1 MIANFCSH
9 NPNSDMPDFQADT
22 AKLYENLTTSYRK
35 LSSLEQQMIQVFAI
49 AYEPVSH
56 SLFFDCLLQLG
67 LKDKNDKH
75 FTTASLKGYI
85 DWFLQANLLTQD
97 RSKGPQCNALLID
110 IAARDAV
117 QAGKFA
123 AIVNAIALKI
133 PVPSYKIG
141 SRSFTSESQFIRE
154 VRIGIYRQDIE
165 FVSKQFEDFY
175 RYGYSQQKITLDAIL
190 YQVCNN
196 PFDSVW
202 FQTLNSDFYEIALVT
217 ILTNGMLKLKPT
229 NEAWTLLRNSFQS
242 QISQEQEQSDRCPD
256 ALLMVLMEQG
266 LLRGD
271 LQTAQA
277 AYDRFSTDYKSVGD
291 GLLGWL
297 YFVKGD
303 REAAIGQF
311 RQSLKAIKKAT
322 GKRQVFFSGEPGLFF
337 VLALIQEGTAE
348 SMREAESYTAI
359 MAKQTNHWLQVT
371 YGRLQRVLK
380 FQLGDIPQKELLT
393 NEYIH
398 NYTENH
404 CLEAFFSALCLYWV
418 NPEKARIDLSR
429 ILEPMLKQSV
439 NAEYHWISMETA
451 ELLGELSPNSIHK
464 KHAKKLRQGNQIP
477 TIVNLIRPQET
488 WELSLNALLNLSK
501 SPQDQAKSGSNSP
514 QRLVWFL
521 TFAKG
526 AYAVQPK
533 EQKINAK
540 GLWSAGRNI
549 ALKRLKESV
558 HEFSYMTPQDITV
571 CSHIHTDSYHGY
583 YGQNQY
589 EFDEDTICALIGHPL
604 VFWEDSPTTRVDIVK
619 GEPELLVKAGKGDRL
634 ILEFSP
640 QLKDGQTFVITKE
653 SPTRLK
659 VTQVS
664 ESHRR
669 ITEIIGRK
677 NRLEI
682 PVTAK
687 ERVLAA
693 IHSISS
699 IVTVHS
705 DIGGGVSDAEEV
717 PSDSKPHVHILPAGE
732 GLKVAVLARPFA
744 NAGAYY
750 RPGAGG
756 ATVLAEIDGKR
767 LQATRDLKEEK
778 KLANEAIAAC
788 LTFGNY
794 EDHDG
799 EWLIDDPEF
808 CLELLMELQALGDRI
823 VLEWPE
829 GEKMRISHRAD
840 FGNFRM
846 SINQSRDWFAAE
858 GELQLGDDTVLNMQ
872 SLLELLDK
880 TPSRFIPLGDGQFI
894 ALTQQFRNRLEEFRR
909 LSEQHGTGTRFHP
922 LAALA
927 LEDFVDEIDDLTAD
941 KHWKAHVKKIKEM
954 RNFEPKLPSTLQ
966 AELRDYQI
974 DGFIWLARLAHWGVG
989 ACLADDM
996 GLGKTLQSLA
1006 LMLTRAPNGATL
1018 IVAPT
1023 SVCMNWI
1030 GEAAKFAP
1038 TMNVIVFGTGDRQ
1051 KVLDNLQPF
1060 DMVICSYG
1068 LLQQEEVGE
1077 MLAKVEWQT
1086 VVLDE
1091 AQAIKNTATKRSQA
1105 AMNLQSGFKLIT
1117 TGTPIENHLG
1127 ELWNLFRFI
1136 NPGLLGSL
1144 DKFNINYANPIERS
1158 QDKVARDQLKKLI
1171 QPFIL
1176 RRTKNQVLQELPS
1189 RTEVTLQV
1197 ELSKE
1202 ELAFYE
1208 ALRREAVA
1216 KLTNNEGN
1224 PGQKHLQVLAE
1235 IMKLRRAC
1243 CNTKLVR
1250 PDIPLPSSKLQLFGE
1265 VVNEL
1270 LDNNHKALVFSQFV
1284 DHLHIIRDYLNS
1296 QKISYQYLDGSTPAK
1311 ERKKRVDAF
1320 QAGEGDVFLISLKA
1334 GGTGLNLTAADYV
1347 IHMDPW
1353 WNPAVEDQ
1361 ASDRAHRIG
1370 QKRPV
1375 TIYRLVA
1382 KGTIEEKIV
1391 DLHHQK
1397 RDLADSLL
1405 EGTDMSG
1412 KVTTDA
1418 LLQLINDI

>member
-1 MIANFCSH
+1 
-9 NPNSDMPDFQADT
+9 MPDSLANS
-22 AKLYENLTTSYRK
+22 AKLYENLTAIYRK
-35 LSSLEQQMIQVFAI
+35 LSALERQMIQVFAI
-49 AYEPVSH
+49 AYEPINR
-56 SLFFDCLLQLG
+56 SLYFDCLLQLG
-67 LKDKNDKH
+67 LKDKDNNH
-75 FTTASLKGYI
+75 FNAASLKAYI
-85 DWFLQANLLTQD
+85 DRFLKLHLLTQD
-97 RSKGPQCNALLID
+97 RSQGPQCNPLLID
-110 IAARDAV
+110 IAVRDAV
-117 QAGKFA
+117 QSGKFEK
-123 AIVNAIALKI
+123 IVTVIELQI
-133 PVPSYKIG
+133 PVPSYG
-141 SRSFTSESQFIRE
+141 RADSRSFRSESQFVRE
-154 VRIGIYRQDIE
+154 VRIGIYRQDIK
-165 FVSKQFEDFY
+165 FVMKQFEDFY
-175 RYGYSQQKITLDAIL
+175 RYGYPQQRITLEAIL

-196 PFDSVW
+196 PFDSDW
-202 FQTLNSDFYEIALVT
+202 FQTLKIEFYEVALAT

-229 NEAWTLLRNSFQS
+229 DEAWTILCDKFQNQDGLCTNPLLL
-242 QISQEQEQSDRCPD
+242 I
-256 ALLMVLMEQG
+256 LMEQS

-277 AYDRFSTDYKSVGD
+277 AYASLSSDYKEAGD
-291 GLLGWL
+291 ASLAWL
-297 YFVKGD
+297 YFLKGD
-303 REAAIGQF
+303 RESAIGQF
-311 RQSLKAIKKAT
+311 RISLKAIKKAT
-322 GKRQVFFSGEPGLFF
+322 GKRQVYFSGEPGLFF
-337 VLALIQEGTAE
+337 ILALIQEGTAE
-348 SMREAESYTAI
+348 SMREAESYASI

-371 YGRLQRVLK
+371 YSRLQKVLK
-380 FQLGDIPQKELLT
+380 FQLGDIPQKDLLSS
-393 NEYIH
+393 EYIY
-398 NYTENH
+398 NYTDNH

-418 NPEKARIDLSR
+418 NPEKARVELPR
-429 ILEPMLKQSV
+429 ILEPLLKQSV
-439 NAEYHWISMETA
+439 NTGYHWLSMETA
-451 ELLGELSPNSIHK
+451 ELLGELIPNSIHQ
-464 KHAKKLRQGNQIP
+464 KHAQKLRQSNQIS

-501 SPQDQAKSGSNSP
+501 SPQEQSKSASNSP
-514 QRLVWFL
+514 QRMVWFI
-521 TFAKG
+521 TFTRSECTI
-526 AYAVQPK
+526 QPR

-540 GLWSAGRNI
+540 GVWSAGRNI
-549 ALKRLKESV
+549 AVKRLKESV
-558 HEFSYMTPQDITV
+558 HEFPYMTPQDVLV
-571 CSHIHTDSYHGY
+571 CSHIQTYSSHGY

-640 QLKDGQTFVITKE
+640 QLKDGQNFVVTKE

-659 VTQVS
+659 ITQVN

-682 PVTAK
+682 PVAAQDK
-687 ERVLAA
+687 VLAA

-717 PSDSKPHVHILPAGE
+717 PSDSKPHVHILPSGD

-756 ATVLAEIDGKR
+756 ATVLAEINGKR
-767 LQATRDLKEEK
+767 LQATRNLKEEK

-788 LTFGNY
+788 LTLGNY
-794 EDHDG
+794 EEQES
-799 EWLIDDPEF
+799 EWTIDDPEF
-808 CLELLMELQALGDRI
+808 CLELLLELQALGDRI

-846 SINQSRDWFAAE
+846 SINQSRDWFSAE
-858 GELQLGDDTVLNMQ
+858 GELRLGDDQVVNMQ
-872 SLLELLDK
+872 RLLELLDK

-894 ALTQQFRNRLEEFRR
+894 ALTHQFRKRLDEFRR
-909 LSEQHGTGTRFHP
+909 LSESSGNGVRFHP

-927 LEDFVDEIDDLTAD
+927 LEDFVDEIDDLKAD

-954 RNFEPKLPSTLQ
+954 RNFEPQLPSTLQ
-966 AELRDYQI
+966 AELRDYQL
-974 DGFIWLARLAHWGVG
+974 DGFAWLARLAHWGVG

-1006 LMLTRAPNGATL
+1006 LILTRAPHGSTL

-1030 GEAAKFAP
+1030 SEAAKFAP
-1038 TMNVIVFGTGDRQ
+1038 TLNVIVFGSGDRQ

-1060 DMVICSYG
+1060 DIVICSYG

-1077 MLAKVEWQT
+1077 MLAKVQWQT

-1144 DKFNINYANPIERS
+1144 DNFNTNYANPIERS

-1202 ELAFYE
+1202 EFSFYE
-1208 ALRREAVA
+1208 ALRREAIA
-1216 KLTNNEGN
+1216 KLTSTEANA
-1224 PGQKHLQVLAE
+1224 GQKHLQVLAE

-1243 CNTKLVR
+1243 CNTQLVR

-1265 VVNEL
+1265 VVSEL
-1270 LDNNHKALVFSQFV
+1270 LDNKHKALVFSQFV
-1284 DHLHIIRDYLNS
+1284 DHLHIIRDYLDS

-1311 ERKKRVDAF
+1311 DRKKRVEAF

-1418 LLQLINDI
+1418 LLQLINEI

>member
-1 MIANFCSH
+1 M
-9 NPNSDMPDFQADT
+9 SDSLADSS
-22 AKLYENLTTSYRK
+22 KLYEKLTTIYNK
-35 LSSLEQQMIQVFAI
+35 LSVLEKQMIQVFAI
-49 AYEPVSH
+49 AYEPINRSVY
-56 SLFFDCLLQLG
+56 FDCLLQLG
-67 LKDKNDKH
+67 LKDKDSKH
-75 FTTASLKGYI
+75 FTAISVKGYI
-85 DWFLQANLLTQD
+85 DRFLKFNLLTQD
-97 RSKGPQCNALLID
+97 RSQGTQCHTCLID
-110 IAARDAV
+110 IALRDAV
-117 QAGKFA
+117 QSGNFEK
-123 AIVNAIALKI
+123 IVNVIELQI
-133 PVPSYKIG
+133 PVPSYG
-141 SRSFTSESQFIRE
+141 RTDSRTFRSESQFIRE
-154 VRIGIYRQDIE
+154 VRIGIYRQNMQ
-165 FVSKQFEDFY
+165 FVTKQFEDFY
-175 RYGYSQQKITLDAIL
+175 RYGYSQQKITLDTIL
-190 YQVCNN
+190 YQACCN

-202 FQTLNSDFYEIALVT
+202 FQTLKPEFYEIALAT
-217 ILTNGMLKLKPT
+217 ILTNGMLKLKQT
-229 NEAWTLLRNSFQS
+229 DEAWVLILASLQKPTQNKD
-242 QISQEQEQSDRCPD
+242 QEDHRFADP
-256 ALLMVLMEQG
+256 LLMILMEQG

-271 LQTAQA
+271 LETTQA
-277 AYDRFSTDYKSVGD
+277 AYDRLSVDYQEAGKA
-291 GLLGWL
+291 LLGWL
-297 YFVKGD
+297 NFLKGD
-303 REAAIGQF
+303 RELAIAQF
-311 RQSLKAIKKAT
+311 RQSLKMIKKAT
-322 GKRQVFFSGEPGLFF
+322 GKRQIYFSGEPGLFF
-337 VLALIQEGTAE
+337 ILALIQEGTAE
-348 SMREAESYTAI
+348 SMREAEGYTAI
-359 MAKQTNHWLQVT
+359 MAKQTNHWLQVV
-371 YGRLQRVLK
+371 YSRLQKVLK
-380 FQLGDIPQKELLT
+380 FQLGDIPQKDLLSG
-393 NEYIH
+393 EYIQNH
-398 NYTENH
+398 TESH

-418 NPEKARIDLSR
+418 NPEKARIELPR
-429 ILEPMLKQSV
+429 ILEPLLKQAV
-439 NAEYHWISMETA
+439 NAGYHWLSMESA
-451 ELLGELSPNSIHK
+451 ELLGELSTNSIHQ
-464 KHAKKLRQGNQIP
+464 KHAQKLRQGNQIP

-501 SPQDQAKSGSNSP
+501 SPQEQSKSANISP
-514 QRLVWFL
+514 QRLVWFI
-521 TFAKG
+521 TFNKG
-526 AYAVQPK
+526 ICTIQPR
-533 EQKINAK
+533 EQKINTK
-540 GLWSAGRNI
+540 GVWSAGRNI
-549 ALKRLKESV
+549 AVKRLKESV
-558 HEFSYMTPQDITV
+558 HDFPYLTPQDMSV
-571 CSHIHTDSYHGY
+571 CSHVQVYSYHGY
-583 YGQNQY
+583 YGQSQY
-589 EFDEDTICALIGHPL
+589 EFDEDTICALVGHPL
-604 VFWEDSPTTRVDIVK
+604 VFWEDSPTTRVDIAK

-640 QLKDGQTFVITKE
+640 QLKDGQNFVVTKE

-659 VTQVS
+659 VVQVN

-682 PVTAK
+682 PVAAK
-687 ERVLAA
+687 DKVLAA
-693 IHSISS
+693 IHGISS

-705 DIGGGVSDAEEV
+705 DIGGGVSEAEEV
-717 PSDSKPHVHILPAGE
+717 PSDSKPHVHILPAGN

-744 NAGAYY
+744 HAGAYY
-750 RPGAGG
+750 RPGTGG
-756 ATVLAEIDGKR
+756 TTVLAEIDGKR
-767 LQATRDLKEEK
+767 LQATRNLKEEK
-778 KLANEAIAAC
+778 KFANEAIAAC
-788 LTFGNY
+788 LTLGNY
-794 EDHDG
+794 EEHES
-799 EWLIDDPEF
+799 EWTIDDPEF
-808 CLELLMELQALGDRI
+808 CLELLLELQALGDRI

-829 GEKMRISHRAD
+829 GEKMKISHRAGFSD
-840 FGNFRM
+840 FRM
-846 SINQSRDWFAAE
+846 SINQSRDWFSAE
-858 GELQLGDDTVLNMQ
+858 GELRLGDDKVLDMQ
-872 SLLELLDK
+872 RLLELLDK

-894 ALTQQFRNRLEEFRR
+894 ALTQQFRDRLEEFRR
-909 LSEQHGTGTRFHP
+909 LSEKHGKGTRFHP

-927 LEDFVDEIDDLTAD
+927 LEDFVDEIDDLKAD
-941 KHWKAHVKKIKEM
+941 KHWKAHVKRIKEM
-954 RNFEPKLPSTLQ
+954 RNFEPQLPSTLQ

-974 DGFIWLARLAHWGVG
+974 DGFAWLARLAHWGVG

-1006 LMLTRAPNGATL
+1006 LILTRAPQGATM

-1030 GEAAKFAP
+1030 GEVAKFAP
-1038 TMNVIVFGTGDRQ
+1038 TLNVIVFGSGDRQ

-1060 DMVICSYG
+1060 DMVVCSYG

-1144 DKFNINYANPIERS
+1144 DNFNTNYANPIERS
-1158 QDKVARDQLKKLI
+1158 QDKEARNQLKKLI

-1197 ELSKE
+1197 ELTKE

-1216 KLTNNEGN
+1216 KLTNAEGN
-1224 PGQKHLQVLAE
+1224 AGQKHLQVLAE

-1265 VVNEL
+1265 VVTEL
-1270 LDNNHKALVFSQFV
+1270 LDNKHKALVFSQFV
-1284 DHLHIIRDYLNS
+1284 DHLHIIRDYLDS

-1311 ERKKRVDAF
+1311 DRKKRVDAF

-1391 DLHHQK
+1391 DLHTHK

-1412 KVTTDA
+1412 RVTTDA
-1418 LLQLINDI
+1418 LLQLINEI

>member
-1 MIANFCSH
+1 
-9 NPNSDMPDFQADT
+9 MPDLQVDS
-22 AKLYENLTTSYRK
+22 AKLYEPLTGIYRK
-35 LSSLEQQMIQVFAI
+35 LSALEQQMIQVFAI
-49 AYEPVSH
+49 AYEPINRSVY
-56 SLFFDCLLQLG
+56 FDCLLQLG
-67 LKDKNDKH
+67 LKDKENKH
-75 FTTASLKGYI
+75 FTGISLKGYV
-85 DWFLQANLLTQD
+85 DRFLKLNLLTQD
-97 RSKGPQCNALLID
+97 RSQGTQCNTNLID
-110 IAARDAV
+110 IAVRDAV
-117 QAGKFA
+117 QSGGFEK
-123 AIVNAIALKI
+123 IVNAIELQI
-133 PVPSYKIG
+133 PVPSYG
-141 SRSFTSESQFIRE
+141 RVDSRSFRSESQFIRE
-154 VRIGIYRQDIE
+154 VRIGIYRQDMK
-165 FVSKQFEDFY
+165 FVTKQFEDFY
-175 RYGYSQQKITLDAIL
+175 RYGYPQQRITLDMIL

-196 PFDSVW
+196 PFDSNW
-202 FQTLNSDFYEIALVT
+202 FQSLKPEFYEIALAT
-217 ILTNGMLKLKPT
+217 ILTNGMLKLKQT
-229 NEAWTLLRNSFQS
+229 DEAWTLILKNLQKDVPP
-242 QISQEQEQSDRCPD
+242 QVEDQEHNFAD
-256 ALLMVLMEQG
+256 ALLLILMEQG

-271 LQTAQA
+271 LETTQA
-277 AYDRFSTDYKSVGD
+277 AYDRLSLDYKEAGNA
-291 GLLGWL
+291 LLAWL
-297 YFVKGD
+297 NFLKGD
-303 REAAIGQF
+303 RELALVQF
-311 RQSLKAIKKAT
+311 RQSLKGIKKAT
-322 GKRQVFFSGEPGLFF
+322 GKRQIYFSGEPGLFF
-337 VLALIQEGTAE
+337 ILALIQEGTAE
-348 SMREAESYTAI
+348 SMREAEGYTAI

-371 YGRLQRVLK
+371 YSRLQKVLK
-380 FQLGDIPQKELLT
+380 FQLGDIPQKDLLSS
-393 NEYIH
+393 EYIH
-398 NYTENH
+398 NHTESN

-418 NPEKARIDLSR
+418 NPEKARIELPK
-429 ILEPMLKQSV
+429 ILEPFLKQSV
-439 NAEYHWISMETA
+439 NAGYHWLSMETA
-451 ELLGELSPNSIHK
+451 ELLGELSTNSIHQ
-464 KHAKKLRQGNQIP
+464 KHAQKLRQGNQIP

-501 SPQDQAKSGSNSP
+501 SPQEQTKSANTSP
-514 QRLVWFL
+514 QRLVWFI
-521 TFAKG
+521 TFNKG
-526 AYAVQPK
+526 LCTIQPR

-540 GLWSAGRNI
+540 GVWSAGRNI
-549 ALKRLKESV
+549 AVKRLKESV
-558 HEFSYMTPQDITV
+558 HDFPYLTPQDIV
-571 CSHIHTDSYHGY
+571 ICSHVQVYSYHGY
-583 YGQNQY
+583 YGQSQY

-640 QLKDGQTFVITKE
+640 QLKDGQNFVVTKE

-659 VTQVS
+659 VTQVN

-677 NRLEI
+677 NHLEI
-682 PVTAK
+682 PVAAK
-687 ERVLAA
+687 DKVLAA
-693 IHSISS
+693 IHGISS

-717 PSDSKPHVHILPAGE
+717 PSDSKPHVHILPAGN
-732 GLKVAVLARPFA
+732 GLKVAILARPFA

-767 LQATRDLKEEK
+767 LQATRNLKEEK

-788 LTFGNY
+788 LTLENFEEHEN
-794 EDHDG
+794 
-799 EWLIDDPEF
+799 EWTIDDPEF
-808 CLELLMELQALGDRI
+808 CLELLLELQALGDRI

-829 GEKMRISHRAD
+829 GEKMKISHRAG
-840 FGNFRM
+840 FGDFRM
-846 SINQSRDWFAAE
+846 SINQSRDWFSAE
-858 GELQLGDDTVLNMQ
+858 GELRLGDDKVIDMQ
-872 SLLELLDK
+872 RLLELLDK

-894 ALTQQFRNRLEEFRR
+894 ALTQQFRNRLDEFRR
-909 LSEQHGTGTRFHP
+909 LSEKHGKGTRFHP

-927 LEDFVDEIDDLTAD
+927 LEDFVDEIDDLKAD
-941 KHWKAHVKKIKEM
+941 KHWKAHVKRIKEM
-954 RNFEPKLPSTLQ
+954 RNFEPQLPSTLL
-966 AELRDYQI
+966 ADLRDYQI
-974 DGFIWLARLAHWGVG
+974 DGFAWLARLAHWGVG

-1006 LMLTRAPNGATL
+1006 LILTRAPQGATM

-1038 TMNVIVFGTGDRQ
+1038 TLNVIVFGTGDRQ

-1077 MLAKVEWQT
+1077 MLAKVQWQT

-1144 DKFNINYANPIERS
+1144 DNFNTNYANPIERS
-1158 QDKVARDQLKKLI
+1158 QDREARNQLKKLI

-1197 ELSKE
+1197 ELTKE

-1216 KLTNNEGN
+1216 KLTSTEANA
-1224 PGQKHLQVLAE
+1224 GQKHLQVLAE

-1270 LDNNHKALVFSQFV
+1270 LDNKHKALVFSQFV
-1284 DHLHIIRDYLNS
+1284 DHLHIIRDYLDS

-1311 ERKKRVDAF
+1311 DRKKRVEAF
-1320 QAGEGDVFLISLKA
+1320 QAGEGNVFLISLKA

-1391 DLHHQK
+1391 DLHTHK

-1418 LLQLINDI
+1418 LLQLINEI

>member
-1 MIANFCSH
+1 
-9 NPNSDMPDFQADT
+9 MPDSLADSS
-22 AKLYENLTTSYRK
+22 KLYEKLTTIYNK
-35 LSSLEQQMIQVFAI
+35 LSVLEKQMIQVFAI
-49 AYEPVSH
+49 AYEPINRSIY
-56 SLFFDCLLQLG
+56 FDCLLQLG
-67 LKDKNDKH
+67 LKDKDNKH
-75 FTTASLKGYI
+75 FTGISLKVYI
-85 DWFLQANLLTQD
+85 DRFLKLNLLTQD
-97 RSKGPQCNALLID
+97 RSQGTQCHTCLID
-110 IAARDAV
+110 IAVRDAV
-117 QAGKFA
+117 QSGNFEK
-123 AIVNAIALKI
+123 IVNVIELQI
-133 PVPSYKIG
+133 PVPSYG
-141 SRSFTSESQFIRE
+141 RVDSRTFRSESQFIRE
-154 VRIGIYRQDIE
+154 VRIGIYRQNMQ
-165 FVSKQFEDFY
+165 FVTKQFEDFY
-175 RYGYSQQKITLDAIL
+175 RYGYSQQKITLDTIL
-190 YQVCNN
+190 YQACCN
-196 PFDSVW
+196 PFDSEW
-202 FQTLNSDFYEIALVT
+202 FQTLKPEFYEIALAT
-217 ILTNGMLKLKPT
+217 ILTNGMLKLKQT
-229 NEAWTLLRNSFQS
+229 DEAWALILATLKKPT
-242 QISQEQEQSDRCPD
+242 QIKDQDHGFADP
-256 ALLMVLMEQG
+256 LLMILMEQG

-271 LQTAQA
+271 LETTQA
-277 AYDRFSTDYKSVGD
+277 AYDRLSVDYQEAGKA
-291 GLLGWL
+291 LLGWL
-297 YFVKGD
+297 NFLKGD
-303 REAAIGQF
+303 RALAIAQF
-311 RQSLKAIKKAT
+311 RQSLKMIKKAT
-322 GKRQVFFSGEPGLFF
+322 GKRQIYFSGEPGLFF
-337 VLALIQEGTAE
+337 ILALIQEGTAE
-348 SMREAESYTAI
+348 SMREAEGYTAI
-359 MAKQTNHWLQVT
+359 MTKQTNHWLQVV
-371 YGRLQRVLK
+371 YSRLQKVLK
-380 FQLGDIPQKELLT
+380 FQLGDIPQKDLLSG
-393 NEYIH
+393 EYIQNH
-398 NYTENH
+398 TESH

-418 NPEKARIDLSR
+418 NPEKARIELPR
-429 ILEPMLKQSV
+429 ILEPLLKQAV
-439 NAEYHWISMETA
+439 NAGYHWLSMESA
-451 ELLGELSPNSIHK
+451 ELLGELSTNSIHQ
-464 KHAKKLRQGNQIP
+464 KHAQKLRQGNQIP

-501 SPQDQAKSGSNSP
+501 SPQEQSKSANISP
-514 QRLVWFL
+514 QRLVWFI
-521 TFAKG
+521 TFNKG
-526 AYAVQPK
+526 LCTIQPR

-540 GLWSAGRNI
+540 GVWSAGRNI
-549 ALKRLKESV
+549 AVKRLKESV
-558 HEFSYMTPQDITV
+558 HDFPYLTPQDMVV
-571 CSHIHTDSYHGY
+571 CSHVQVYSYHGY
-583 YGQNQY
+583 YGQSQY
-589 EFDEDTICALIGHPL
+589 EFDEDTICALVGHPL
-604 VFWEDSPTTRVDIVK
+604 VFWEDSPTTRVDIAK
-619 GEPELLVKAGKGDRL
+619 GEPELLVKAGRGDRL

-640 QLKDGQTFVITKE
+640 QLKDGQNFVVTKE

-659 VTQVS
+659 VIQVN

-677 NRLEI
+677 NHLEI
-682 PVTAK
+682 PVAAK
-687 ERVLAA
+687 DKVLAA
-693 IHSISS
+693 IHGISS

-705 DIGGGVSDAEEV
+705 DIGGGGTDAEEV
-717 PSDSKPHVHILPAGE
+717 PSDSKPHVHILPAGN

-750 RPGAGG
+750 RPGTGG

-767 LQATRDLKEEK
+767 LQATRNLKEEK

-788 LTFGNY
+788 LTLGNY
-794 EDHDG
+794 EEHES
-799 EWLIDDPEF
+799 EWTIDDPEF
-808 CLELLMELQALGDRI
+808 CLELLLELQALGDRI

-829 GEKMRISHRAD
+829 GEKMKISHRAG
-840 FGNFRM
+840 FGDFRM
-846 SINQSRDWFAAE
+846 SINQSRDWFSAE
-858 GELQLGDDTVLNMQ
+858 GELRLGDDKVLDMQ
-872 SLLELLDK
+872 RLLELLDK

-894 ALTQQFRNRLEEFRR
+894 ALTQQFRDRLEEFRR
-909 LSEQHGTGTRFHP
+909 LSEKHGKGTRFHP

-927 LEDFVDEIDDLTAD
+927 LEDFVDEIDDLKAD

-954 RNFEPKLPSTLQ
+954 RNFEPQLPSTLQ

-974 DGFIWLARLAHWGVG
+974 DGFAWLARLAHWGVG

-1006 LMLTRAPNGATL
+1006 LILTRAPHGATM

-1030 GEAAKFAP
+1030 GEVAKFAP
-1038 TMNVIVFGTGDRQ
+1038 TLNVIVFGSGDRQ

-1060 DMVICSYG
+1060 DMVVCSYG

-1144 DKFNINYANPIERS
+1144 DNFNTNYANPIERS
-1158 QDKVARDQLKKLI
+1158 QDKEARNQLKKLI

-1197 ELSKE
+1197 ELTKE

-1216 KLTNNEGN
+1216 KLTSTEANA
-1224 PGQKHLQVLAE
+1224 GQKHLQVLAE

-1265 VVNEL
+1265 VVTEL
-1270 LDNNHKALVFSQFV
+1270 LDNKHKALVFSQFV
-1284 DHLHIIRDYLNS
+1284 DHLHIIRDYLDS

-1311 ERKKRVDAF
+1311 DRKKRVDAF

-1391 DLHHQK
+1391 DLHHHK

-1418 LLQLINDI
+1418 LLQLINEI

>member
-1 MIANFCSH
+1 
-9 NPNSDMPDFQADT
+9 MPDSLADSS
-22 AKLYENLTTSYRK
+22 KLYEKLTTIYNK
-35 LSSLEQQMIQVFAI
+35 LSVLEKQMIQVFAI
-49 AYEPVSH
+49 AYEPINRSVY
-56 SLFFDCLLQLG
+56 FDCLLQLG
-67 LKDKNDKH
+67 LKDKDNKH
-75 FTTASLKGYI
+75 FTGISLKVYI
-85 DWFLQANLLTQD
+85 DRFLKLNLLTQD
-97 RSKGPQCNALLID
+97 RSQGTQCHSCLID
-110 IAARDAV
+110 IAVRDAV
-117 QAGKFA
+117 QSGNFEK
-123 AIVNAIALKI
+123 IVNVIELQI
-133 PVPSYKIG
+133 PVPSYG
-141 SRSFTSESQFIRE
+141 RVDSRTFRSESQFIRE
-154 VRIGIYRQDIE
+154 VRIGIYRQNMQ
-165 FVSKQFEDFY
+165 FVTKQFEDFY
-175 RYGYSQQKITLDAIL
+175 RYGYSQQKITLDTIL
-190 YQVCNN
+190 YQACCN
-196 PFDSVW
+196 PFDSKW
-202 FQTLNSDFYEIALVT
+202 FQTLKPEFYEIALAT
-217 ILTNGMLKLKPT
+217 ILTNGMLKLKQT
-229 NEAWTLLRNSFQS
+229 DEAWALTLASLKKPPQTKDQDHSFADS
-242 QISQEQEQSDRCPD
+242 
-256 ALLMVLMEQG
+256 LLMILMEQG

-271 LQTAQA
+271 LETTQA
-277 AYDRFSTDYKSVGD
+277 AYNRLSVDYQEAGKA
-291 GLLGWL
+291 LLGWL
-297 YFVKGD
+297 NFLKGD
-303 REAAIGQF
+303 RELAIAQF
-311 RQSLKAIKKAT
+311 RQSLKMIKKAT
-322 GKRQVFFSGEPGLFF
+322 GKRQIYFSGEPGLFF
-337 VLALIQEGTAE
+337 ILTLIQEGTAE
-348 SMREAESYTAI
+348 SMREAEGYTAI
-359 MAKQTNHWLQVT
+359 MAKQTNHWLQVV
-371 YGRLQRVLK
+371 YSRLQRVLK
-380 FQLGDIPQKELLT
+380 FQLGDIPQKDLLSG
-393 NEYIH
+393 EYIQNH
-398 NYTENH
+398 TESH

-418 NPEKARIDLSR
+418 NPEKARIELPR
-429 ILEPMLKQSV
+429 ILEPLLKQAV
-439 NAEYHWISMETA
+439 NAGYHWLSMESA
-451 ELLGELSPNSIHK
+451 ELLGELSTNSIHQ
-464 KHAKKLRQGNQIP
+464 KHAQKLRQGNQIP

-501 SPQDQAKSGSNSP
+501 SPQEQSKSANISP
-514 QRLVWFL
+514 QRLVWFI
-521 TFAKG
+521 TFNKG
-526 AYAVQPK
+526 LCTIQPR
-533 EQKINAK
+533 EQKINTK
-540 GLWSAGRNI
+540 GVWSAGRNI
-549 ALKRLKESV
+549 AVKRLKESV
-558 HEFSYMTPQDITV
+558 HDFPYLTPQDMAV
-571 CSHIHTDSYHGY
+571 CAHVQVYSYHGY
-583 YGQNQY
+583 YGQSQY
-589 EFDEDTICALIGHPL
+589 EFDEDTICALVGHPL
-604 VFWEDSPTTRVDIVK
+604 VFWEDSPTTRVDIAK

-640 QLKDGQTFVITKE
+640 QLKDGQNFVVTKE

-659 VTQVS
+659 VIQVN

-677 NRLEI
+677 NHLEI
-682 PVTAK
+682 PVAAK
-687 ERVLAA
+687 DKVLAA
-693 IHSISS
+693 IHGISS

-705 DIGGGVSDAEEV
+705 DIGGGGTDAEEV
-717 PSDSKPHVHILPAGE
+717 PSDSKPHVHILPAGN

-750 RPGAGG
+750 RPGTGG

-767 LQATRDLKEEK
+767 LQATRNLKEEK

-788 LTFGNY
+788 LTLGNY
-794 EDHDG
+794 EENES
-799 EWLIDDPEF
+799 EWTIDDPEF
-808 CLELLMELQALGDRI
+808 CLELLLELQALGDRI

-829 GEKMRISHRAD
+829 GEKMKISHRAG
-840 FGNFRM
+840 FGDFRM
-846 SINQSRDWFAAE
+846 SINQSRDWFSAE
-858 GELQLGDDTVLNMQ
+858 GELRLGDDKVLDMQ
-872 SLLELLDK
+872 RLLELLDK

-894 ALTQQFRNRLEEFRR
+894 ALTQQFRDRLEEFRR
-909 LSEQHGTGTRFHP
+909 LSEKHGKGTRFHP

-927 LEDFVDEIDDLTAD
+927 LEDFVDEIDDLKAD

-954 RNFEPKLPSTLQ
+954 RNFEPQLPSTLQ

-974 DGFIWLARLAHWGVG
+974 DGFAWLARLAHWGVG

-1006 LMLTRAPNGATL
+1006 LILTRAPQGATM

-1030 GEAAKFAP
+1030 GEVAKFAP
-1038 TMNVIVFGTGDRQ
+1038 TLNVIVFGSGDRQ

-1060 DMVICSYG
+1060 DIVICSYG

-1077 MLAKVEWQT
+1077 MLAKIEWQT
-1086 VVLDE
+1086 IVLDE

-1144 DKFNINYANPIERS
+1144 DNFNTNYANPIERS
-1158 QDKVARDQLKKLI
+1158 QDKEARNQLKKLI

-1197 ELSKE
+1197 ELTKE

-1216 KLTNNEGN
+1216 KLTNAEGN
-1224 PGQKHLQVLAE
+1224 AGQKHLQVLAE

-1265 VVNEL
+1265 VVTEL
-1270 LDNNHKALVFSQFV
+1270 LDNKHKALVFSQFV
-1284 DHLHIIRDYLNS
+1284 DHLHIIRDYLDS

-1311 ERKKRVDAF
+1311 DRKKRVDAF

-1391 DLHHQK
+1391 DLHTHK

-1418 LLQLINDI
+1418 LLQLINEI

>member
-1 MIANFCSH
+1 
-9 NPNSDMPDFQADT
+9 MPDPQNASAPLY
-22 AKLYENLTTSYRK
+22 AKLTKIYHNLSA
-35 LSSLEQQMIQVFAI
+35 LERQMIQVFAI
-49 AYEPVSH
+49 AYEPINR
-56 SLFFDCLLQLG
+56 SLYFDCLLHLG
-67 LKDKNDKH
+67 LKDKEDKH
-75 FTTASLKGYI
+75 FTAASIKGYI
-85 DWFLQANLLTQD
+85 DWFIQVNLLTQD
-97 RSKGPQCNALLID
+97 RSQGPQCNALLLD
-110 IAARDAV
+110 IAVRDAV
-117 QAGKFA
+117 QSGNFEK
-123 AIVNAIALKI
+123 IVQTIEAKI
-133 PVPSYKIG
+133 PVPSYG
-141 SRSFTSESQFIRE
+141 RTDSRTFRSESQFLRE
-154 VRIGIYRQDIE
+154 VRIGIYRQDLD
-165 FVSKQFEDFY
+165 FVNQQFEDFY
-175 RYGYSQQKITLDAIL
+175 RYSYSQSKIPFSSIL
-190 YQVCNN
+190 YQACNN
-196 PFDSVW
+196 PFDPDW
-202 FQTLNSDFYEIALVT
+202 FSSLRIEFFESALAT
-217 ILTNGMLKLKPT
+217 ILNNGMLRLKQT
-229 NEAWTLLRNSFQS
+229 DQALAILREQFQT
-242 QISQEQEQSDRCPD
+242 QSERCTD
-256 ALLMVLMEQG
+256 ALLLVLMEQS

-271 LQTAQA
+271 LDTVQA
-277 AYDRFSTDYKSVGD
+277 AHERMSDDYKDVGSSLLACCQFMKGEFST
-291 GLLGWL
+291 
-297 YFVKGD
+297 
-303 REAAIGQF
+303 AIASF
-311 RQSLKAIKKAT
+311 RQSLKIIKKTT
-322 GKRQVFFSGEPGLFF
+322 GKRHVYFSGESGLFF
-337 VLALIQEGTAE
+337 ILALIHEGTAE
-348 SMREAESYTAI
+348 SIREAEGYTAI

-371 YGRLQRVLK
+371 YSRLQRVLK
-380 FQLGDIPQKELLT
+380 FQMGDIPQKDTLSA
-393 NEYIH
+393 EYIH
-398 NYTENH
+398 NHTESH
-404 CLEAFFSALCLYWV
+404 CLEAFYSALCLYWV
-418 NPEKARIDLSR
+418 NPEKARIELPR
-429 ILEPMLKQSV
+429 ILEPLLKQSV
-439 NAEYHWISMETA
+439 NAGYHWLSMETA
-451 ELLGELSPNSIHK
+451 ELLGQLSPNSIHQ
-464 KHAKKLRQGNQIP
+464 KHAQKLRQTNQIP

-501 SPQDQAKSGSNSP
+501 SPQEQTKAVSQSP
-514 QRLVWFL
+514 QRLVWFV

-526 AYAVQPK
+526 VCTIQPK

-540 GLWSAGRNI
+540 GVWSAGRNI
-549 ALKRLKESV
+549 AIKRLKES
-558 HEFSYMTPQDITV
+558 FTDFPYMTPQDMAV
-571 CSHIHTDSYHGY
+571 CSHIQSYAYHGY
-583 YGQNQY
+583 YGQSQY

-619 GEPELLVKAGKGDRL
+619 GEPELLVKKGRGDRL

-640 QLKDGQTFVITKE
+640 QLKDGQNFVITKE
-653 SPTRLK
+653 TPTRLK
-659 VTQVS
+659 VTQIN

-682 PVTAK
+682 PVAAQD
-687 ERVLAA
+687 RVLAA
-693 IHSISS
+693 IHGISS

-705 DIGGGVSDAEEV
+705 DIGGVVTDAEEV
-717 PSDSKPHVHILPAGE
+717 PSDSKPHVHILPAGD
-732 GLKVAVLARPFA
+732 GLKVAILARPFG

-756 ATVLAEIDGKR
+756 TTVLAEIDGKR

-778 KLANEAIAAC
+778 KLANAAIADC
-788 LTFGNY
+788 PVLENY
-794 EDHDG
+794 EEHEN
-799 EWLIDDPEF
+799 EWTIDDPEF

-829 GEKMRISHRAD
+829 GEKMRISHRAG
-840 FGNFRM
+840 FGDFRM
-846 SINQSRDWFAAE
+846 SINQSRDWFAAD
-858 GELQLGDDTVLNMQ
+858 GELRLGDDQVINMQ
-872 SLLELLDK
+872 HLLELLDK
-880 TPSRFIPLGDGQFI
+880 TPSRFIPLGDGQFL
-894 ALTQQFRNRLEEFRR
+894 ALTQQFRNRLDEFRR
-909 LSEQHGTGTRFHP
+909 LSEKHGKGTRFHP
-922 LAALA
+922 LAAIA
-927 LEDFVDEIDDLTAD
+927 LEDFVDEIGDLQAD
-941 KHWKAHVKKIKEM
+941 KHWRSHIQKIREM
-954 RNFEPKLPSTLQ
+954 RDFTPQLPSTLQ
-966 AELRDYQI
+966 AEFRDYQI
-974 DGFIWLARLAHWGVG
+974 EGFAWLARLAHWGVG

-1006 LMLTRAPNGATL
+1006 LILTRAPHGATL

-1030 GEAAKFAP
+1030 SEAEKFAP
-1038 TMNVIVFGTGDRQ
+1038 TLNVIVFGNGDRQ

-1060 DMVICSYG
+1060 DIVICSYG

-1077 MLAKVEWQT
+1077 MLAKVEWET

-1144 DKFNINYANPIERS
+1144 DNFNTNYANPIERS
-1158 QDKVARDQLKKLI
+1158 QNREARNQLKKLI

-1202 ELAFYE
+1202 EFAFYE
-1208 ALRREAVA
+1208 ALRRDAIA
-1216 KLTNNEGN
+1216 KLSGSEVNA
-1224 PGQKHLQVLAE
+1224 GQKHLQVLAE

-1265 VVNEL
+1265 VVTEL
-1270 LDNNHKALVFSQFV
+1270 LDNKHKALVFSQFV
-1284 DHLHIIRDYLNS
+1284 DHLHLIRDYLDS

-1311 ERKKRVDAF
+1311 DRKKRVEAF

-1391 DLHHQK
+1391 ELHHQK

-1412 KVTTDA
+1412 KITTDA
-1418 LLQLINDI
+1418 LLNLINEI

>member
-1 MIANFCSH
+1 
-9 NPNSDMPDFQADT
+9 MPDFQVDS
-22 AKLYENLTTSYRK
+22 AKLYETLASLYHK
-35 LSSLEQQMIQVFAI
+35 LSALEQQIIRTCAI
-49 AYEPVSH
+49 AYEPANRTVI
-56 SLFFDCLLQLG
+56 LDCLIYLG
-67 LKDKNDKH
+67 VKDKDKPLSPI
-75 FTTASLKGYI
+75 ALKGYI
-85 DWFLQANLLTQD
+85 DRLLKLKLLNQD
-97 RSKGPQCNALLID
+97 RSQGVQCNSLLVD
-110 IAARDAV
+110 IAVRDAI
-117 QAGKFA
+117 QKGKFE
-123 AIVNAIALKI
+123 AIVEVIQAKI
-133 PVPSYKIG
+133 PVPSYGKMG
-141 SRSFTSESQFIRE
+141 SRTFRSESQFVRE
-154 VRIGIYRQDIE
+154 VRIGIYQQDVD
-165 FVSKQFEDFY
+165 FVAKQFDDFY
-175 RYGYSQQKITLDAIL
+175 RFGYSQQKITLDTIL
-190 YQVCNN
+190 FQICNN
-196 PFDSVW
+196 PFDPDW
-202 FQTLNSDFYEIALVT
+202 FQTLDSTFYDVGLST
-217 ILTNGMLKLKPT
+217 ILSNGMLKLKNT
-229 NEAWTLLRNSFQS
+229 DQALALLQKSFQ
-242 QISQEQEQSDRCPD
+242 ENSDRCTDP
-256 ALLMVLMEQG
+256 LLLVLIEQS
-266 LLRGD
+266 LLRAD
-271 LQTAQA
+271 LKTAQA
-277 AYDRFSTDYKSVGD
+277 AYDHLSSDYKEAGNA
-291 GLLGWL
+291 LLAWL
-297 YFVKGD
+297 HFLKGD
-303 REAAIGQF
+303 RALAITQF
-311 RQSLKAIKKAT
+311 RLSLKSIRKAT
-322 GKRQVFFSGEPGLFF
+322 GKRQIYFSGEPGLFF
-337 VLALIQEGTAE
+337 ILALIQEGTAE
-348 SMREAESYTAI
+348 SMREAEGYAAL
-359 MAKQTNHWLQVT
+359 MVKQTHHWLQTT
-371 YGRLQRVLK
+371 YSRLQKVLK
-380 FQLGDIPQKELLT
+380 FQLGDIPQKDLLS
-393 NEYIH
+393 NEYLH
-398 NYTENH
+398 DHTQSH
-404 CLEAFFSALCLYWV
+404 CLEVFFSALCLYWV
-418 NPEKARIDLSR
+418 NPEKARVDLSR
-429 ILEPMLKQSV
+429 VLQPLLKQSV
-439 NAEYHWISMETA
+439 TAGYHWLSMETA
-451 ELLGELSPNSIHK
+451 ELLGELSPNSIHQ
-464 KHAKKLRQGNQIP
+464 KHAQKLRQETQIP
-477 TIVNLIRPQET
+477 TIVNLIRPRET
-488 WELSLNALLNLSK
+488 WELSLNALLNLTK
-501 SPQDQAKSGSNSP
+501 SPQETSKAANNSP
-514 QRLVWFL
+514 QRLVWLISFV
-521 TFAKG
+521 KG
-526 AYAVQPK
+526 GYTVQPK

-540 GLWSAGRNI
+540 GVWSTGRNI
-549 ALKRLKESV
+549 ALKRLKENS
-558 HEFSYMTPQDITV
+558 HEFPYLTPQDIIA
-571 CSHIHTDSYHGY
+571 CSHIQAYSSYGY
-583 YGQNQY
+583 YGQSQY
-589 EFDEDTICALIGHPL
+589 EFDEETICALIGHPL
-604 VFWEDSPTTRVDIVK
+604 IFWEDSPTTRVDIVK

-634 ILEFSP
+634 FLEFSP
-640 QLKDGQTFVITKE
+640 ELKDGQSFVVTKE

-659 VTQVS
+659 VTQVN

-682 PVTAK
+682 PVAAK
-687 ERVLAA
+687 DKVLEA

-717 PSDSKPHVHILPAGE
+717 PSDSKPHVHILPSGD
-732 GLKVAVLARPFA
+732 GLKIAILARPFA
-744 NAGAYY
+744 NAGSYY
-750 RPGAGG
+750 RPGTGG

-767 LQATRDLKEEK
+767 LQATRNLKEEK
-778 KLANEAIAAC
+778 KLANEAIVAC
-788 LTFGNY
+788 PTLSNF
-794 EDHDG
+794 EEEES
-799 EWLIDDPEF
+799 EWVIDDPEF
-808 CLELLMELQALGDRI
+808 CLELLLELQALGDRI

-829 GEKMRISHRAD
+829 GEKMRISHRAG
-840 FGNFRM
+840 FGDFRM

-858 GELQLGDDTVLNMQ
+858 GELRLGDDQVIDMQ
-872 SLLELLDK
+872 RLLELLDK

-894 ALTQQFRNRLEEFRR
+894 ALTQQFRKRLDEFRR
-909 LSEQHGTGTRFHP
+909 LSEKHGKGTRFHP

-927 LEDFVDEIDDLTAD
+927 LEDFVDEIDDLKVD
-941 KHWKAHVKKIKEM
+941 KHWKAHVKRIKEM
-954 RNFEPKLPSTLQ
+954 RNFEPQLPSTLQ
-966 AELRDYQI
+966 ADLRDYQI
-974 DGFIWLARLAHWGVG
+974 EGFQWLARLAHWGVG

-1006 LMLTRAPNGATL
+1006 LILTRAPHGATL

-1038 TMNVIVFGTGDRQ
+1038 TLNVIVFGTGDRQ

-1068 LLQQEEVGE
+1068 LMQQEEVGE

-1144 DKFNINYANPIERS
+1144 DNFNTNYANPIERS
-1158 QDKVARDQLKKLI
+1158 QDREARNQLKKLI

-1208 ALRREAVA
+1208 ALRREAIA
-1216 KLTNNEGN
+1216 KLADTPANA
-1224 PGQKHLQVLAE
+1224 GQKHLQVLAE

-1265 VVNEL
+1265 VVSEL
-1270 LDNNHKALVFSQFV
+1270 LDNKHKALVFSQFV
-1284 DHLHIIRDYLNS
+1284 DHLHIIRDYLDS

-1311 ERKKRVDAF
+1311 DRKKRVEAF
-1320 QAGEGDVFLISLKA
+1320 QAGEGDIFLISLKA

-1391 DLHHQK
+1391 DLHHHK

-1412 KVTTDA
+1412 KVSTDA
-1418 LLQLINDI
+1418 LLQLINEI

>member
-1 MIANFCSH
+1 
-9 NPNSDMPDFQADT
+9 MPDSLADSS
-22 AKLYENLTTSYRK
+22 KLYEKLTTIYNK
-35 LSSLEQQMIQVFAI
+35 LSVLEKQMIQVFAI
-49 AYEPVSH
+49 AYEPINRSIY
-56 SLFFDCLLQLG
+56 FDCLLQLG
-67 LKDKNDKH
+67 LKDKDNKH
-75 FTTASLKGYI
+75 FTGISLKVYI
-85 DWFLQANLLTQD
+85 DRFLKLNLLTQD
-97 RSKGPQCNALLID
+97 RSQGTQCHTCLID
-110 IAARDAV
+110 IAVRDAV
-117 QAGKFA
+117 QSGNFEK
-123 AIVNAIALKI
+123 IVNVIELQI
-133 PVPSYKIG
+133 PVPSYG
-141 SRSFTSESQFIRE
+141 RVDSRTFRSESQFIRE
-154 VRIGIYRQDIE
+154 VRIGIYRQNMQ
-165 FVSKQFEDFY
+165 FVTKQFEDFY
-175 RYGYSQQKITLDAIL
+175 RYGYSQQKITLDTIL
-190 YQVCNN
+190 YQACCN
-196 PFDSVW
+196 PFDSEW
-202 FQTLNSDFYEIALVT
+202 FQTLKPEFYEIALAT
-217 ILTNGMLKLKPT
+217 ILTNGMLKLKQT
-229 NEAWTLLRNSFQS
+229 DEAWALILATLKKPT
-242 QISQEQEQSDRCPD
+242 QIKDQDHGFADP
-256 ALLMVLMEQG
+256 LLMILMEQG

-271 LQTAQA
+271 LETTQA
-277 AYDRFSTDYKSVGD
+277 AYDRLSVDYQEAGKA
-291 GLLGWL
+291 LLGWL
-297 YFVKGD
+297 NFLKGD
-303 REAAIGQF
+303 RALAIAQF
-311 RQSLKAIKKAT
+311 RQSLKMIKKAT
-322 GKRQVFFSGEPGLFF
+322 GKRQIYFSGEPGLFF

-348 SMREAESYTAI
+348 SMREAEGYTAI

-371 YGRLQRVLK
+371 YSRLQKVLK
-380 FQLGDIPQKELLT
+380 FQLGDIPQKDLLSG
-393 NEYIH
+393 EYIQNH
-398 NYTENH
+398 TESH

-418 NPEKARIDLSR
+418 NPEKSRIELPR
-429 ILEPMLKQSV
+429 ILEPLLKQAV
-439 NAEYHWISMETA
+439 NAGYHWISMESA
-451 ELLGELSPNSIHK
+451 ELLGELSTNSIHQ
-464 KHAKKLRQGNQIP
+464 KHAQKLRQGNQIS

-501 SPQDQAKSGSNSP
+501 SPQEQTKSANNSP
-514 QRLVWFL
+514 QRLVWFI
-521 TFAKG
+521 TFNKG
-526 AYAVQPK
+526 LCTIQPR

-540 GLWSAGRNI
+540 GIWSAGRNI
-549 ALKRLKESV
+549 AVKRLKESV
-558 HEFSYMTPQDITV
+558 HDFPYMTPQDIVV
-571 CSHIHTDSYHGY
+571 CSHVQVYSYHGY
-583 YGQNQY
+583 YGQSQY
-589 EFDEDTICALIGHPL
+589 EFDEDTICALVGHPL
-604 VFWEDSPTTRVDIVK
+604 VFWEDSPTTRVDIAK

-640 QLKDGQTFVITKE
+640 QLKDGQNFVVTKE

-659 VTQVS
+659 VTQIN

-682 PVTAK
+682 PVAAK
-687 ERVLAA
+687 EKVLAA
-693 IHSISS
+693 IHGISS

-717 PSDSKPHVHILPAGE
+717 PSDSKPHVHILPAGN
-732 GLKVAVLARPFA
+732 GLKVAILARPFA

-750 RPGAGG
+750 RPGTGG

-767 LQATRDLKEEK
+767 LQATRNLKEEK

-788 LTFGNY
+788 LTLGNY
-794 EDHDG
+794 EEHES
-799 EWLIDDPEF
+799 EWTIDDPEF
-808 CLELLMELQALGDRI
+808 CLELLLELQALGDRI

-829 GEKMRISHRAD
+829 GEKMKISHRAG
-840 FGNFRM
+840 FGDFRM
-846 SINQSRDWFAAE
+846 SINQSRDWFSAE
-858 GELQLGDDTVLNMQ
+858 GELRLGDDKVLDMQ
-872 SLLELLDK
+872 RLLELLDK

-894 ALTQQFRNRLEEFRR
+894 ALTQQFRNRLDEFRR
-909 LSEQHGTGTRFHP
+909 LSEKHGKGTRFHP

-927 LEDFVDEIDDLTAD
+927 LEDFVDEIDDLKAD
-941 KHWKAHVKKIKEM
+941 KHWKAHVKRIKEM
-954 RNFEPKLPSTLQ
+954 RNFEPQLPSTLQ
-966 AELRDYQI
+966 ADLRDYQI
-974 DGFIWLARLAHWGVG
+974 DGFAWLARLAHWGVG

-1006 LMLTRAPNGATL
+1006 LILTRAPQGATM

-1030 GEAAKFAP
+1030 SEAAKFAP
-1038 TMNVIVFGTGDRQ
+1038 TLNVIVFGTGDRQ

-1060 DMVICSYG
+1060 DMVVCSYG

-1144 DKFNINYANPIERS
+1144 DNFNTNYANPIERS
-1158 QDKVARDQLKKLI
+1158 QDKEARNQLKKLI

-1197 ELSKE
+1197 ELTKE

-1216 KLTNNEGN
+1216 KLTNAEGN
-1224 PGQKHLQVLAE
+1224 AGQKHLQVLAE

-1265 VVNEL
+1265 VVSEL
-1270 LDNNHKALVFSQFV
+1270 LDNKHKALVFSQFV
-1284 DHLHIIRDYLNS
+1284 DHLHIIRDYLDS

-1311 ERKKRVDAF
+1311 DRKKRVDAF
-1320 QAGEGDVFLISLKA
+1320 QSGEGDVFLISLKA

-1391 DLHHQK
+1391 DLHHHK

-1418 LLQLINDI
+1418 LLQLINEI

>member
-1 MIANFCSH
+1 
-9 NPNSDMPDFQADT
+9 MPDFQVDST
-22 AKLYENLTTSYRK
+22 KLYENLTVLYRK
-35 LSSLEQQMIQVFAI
+35 LSEIEKLIIQTFAI
-49 AYEPVSH
+49 AFDPVNRTTF
-56 SLFFDCLLQLG
+56 LDCLNHLG
-67 LKDKNDKH
+67 ARDKENKPLSNVTLSPYINKLLK
-75 FTTASLKGYI
+75 L
-85 DWFLQANLLTQD
+85 NLLNQE
-97 RSKGPQCNALLID
+97 RSQGPQCNALLID

-117 QAGKFA
+117 QIGTFEQIVA
-123 AIVNAIALKI
+123 AIEAKL
-133 PVPSYKIG
+133 PVPAYGKPS
-141 SRSFTSESQFIRE
+141 SRSFRSESQFVRE
-154 VRIGIYRQDIE
+154 VRIGIYRNDWD
-165 FVSKQFEDFY
+165 FVAKQFDDFY
-175 RYGYSQQKITLDAIL
+175 RYSYSQQKITLDIIL
-190 YQVCNN
+190 FQVCNN
-196 PFDSVW
+196 PFDPLW
-202 FQTLNSDFYEIALVT
+202 FQNLKPEFYEVGLAT
-217 ILTNGMLKLKPT
+217 ILSNGMLKLKNT
-229 NEAWTLLRNSFQS
+229 DQAWELLNQNFQA
-242 QISQEQEQSDRCPD
+242 QSDRCTD
-256 ALLMVLMEQG
+256 SLLLVLIEQS
-266 LLRGD
+266 LLRAD
-271 LQTAQA
+271 LATAEA
-277 AYDRFSTDYKSVGD
+277 AYNRLSDSYKEAGD
-291 GLLGWL
+291 SFLAWL
-297 YFVKGD
+297 YFLKGD
-303 REAAIGQF
+303 PKGAITKF
-311 RQSLKAIKKAT
+311 RLSLKSIRKAT
-322 GKRQVFFSGEPGLFF
+322 GKRQIYFSGEAGLFF
-337 VLALIQEGTAE
+337 MLALIQEGTAE
-348 SMREAESYTAI
+348 SMREAEGYAAL
-359 MAKQTNHWLQVT
+359 MVKQTNHWLQTT
-371 YGRLQRVLK
+371 YSRLQRVLK
-380 FQLGDIPQKELLT
+380 FQLGDIPQKDLLS
-393 NEYIH
+393 NEYLH
-398 NYTENH
+398 DHTQNH
-404 CLEAFFSALCLYWV
+404 CLEAFFSSLCLYWV

-429 ILEPMLKQSV
+429 ILQPLLKQSV
-439 NAEYHWISMETA
+439 TAGYHWLSMETA

-464 KHAKKLRQGNQIP
+464 KHAQKLRQENHIS

-488 WELSLNALLNLSK
+488 WELSLNALLNLTK
-501 SPQDQAKSGSNSP
+501 SPQEISKATNNSP
-514 QRLVWFL
+514 QRLIWLISFV
-521 TFAKG
+521 KG
-526 AYAVQPK
+526 GYSVQPK

-540 GLWSAGRNI
+540 GVWSTGRNI
-549 ALKRLKESV
+549 ALKRLKESS
-558 HEFSYMTPQDITV
+558 HEFPYLTPQDIIA
-571 CSHIHTDSYHGY
+571 CSHIQAYSSYGY
-583 YGQNQY
+583 YGQSQY
-589 EFDEDTICALIGHPL
+589 EFDEETICALIGHPL

-634 ILEFSP
+634 FLEFSP
-640 QLKDGQTFVITKE
+640 ELKDGQSFVITKE

-664 ESHRR
+664 ESHRK

-682 PVTAK
+682 PAAAK
-687 ERVLAA
+687 DKVLEA

-717 PSDSKPHVHILPAGE
+717 PSDSKPHVHILPSGG
-732 GLKVAVLARPFA
+732 GLKIAVLARPFA
-744 NAGAYY
+744 NAGSYY
-750 RPGAGG
+750 RPGTGG
-756 ATVLAEIDGKR
+756 TTVLAEIDGKR
-767 LQATRDLKEEK
+767 LQATRNLKEEK

-788 LTFGNY
+788 PTLSNFEET
-794 EDHDG
+794 ES
-799 EWLIDDPEF
+799 EWTIDDPEF
-808 CLELLMELQALGDRI
+808 CLELLLELQALGDRI

-829 GEKMRISHRAD
+829 GEKMKISHRAG
-840 FGNFRM
+840 FGDFRM

-858 GELQLGDDTVLNMQ
+858 GELKLGDDKVLDMQ
-872 SLLELLDK
+872 RLLELLDK

-894 ALTQQFRNRLEEFRR
+894 ALTQQFRNRLDEFRR
-909 LSEQHGTGTRFHP
+909 LSEKHGKGTRFHP

-927 LEDFVDEIDDLTAD
+927 LEDFVDEIDDLKVD

-954 RNFEPKLPSTLQ
+954 RNFEPQLPSTLQ

-974 DGFIWLARLAHWGVG
+974 EGFQWLARLAHWGVG

-1006 LMLTRAPNGATL
+1006 LILTRAPHGSTL

-1030 GEAAKFAP
+1030 SEAAKFAP
-1038 TMNVIVFGTGDRQ
+1038 TLNIIVFGTGDRQ

-1068 LLQQEEVGE
+1068 LMQQEEVGE

-1105 AMNLQSGFKLIT
+1105 AMNLQSSFKLIT

-1144 DKFNINYANPIERS
+1144 DNFNTNYANPIERS
-1158 QDKVARDQLKKLI
+1158 QDREARNQLKKLI

-1197 ELSKE
+1197 ELTKE

-1208 ALRREAVA
+1208 ALRREAIA
-1216 KLTNNEGN
+1216 KLADTNANA
-1224 PGQKHLQVLAE
+1224 GQKHLQVLAE

-1270 LDNNHKALVFSQFV
+1270 LDNKHKALVFSQFV
-1284 DHLHIIRDYLNS
+1284 DHLHIIRDYLDS

-1311 ERKKRVDAF
+1311 DRKKRVEAF

-1391 DLHHQK
+1391 DLHTHK

-1418 LLQLINDI
+1418 LLQLINEI

>member
-1 MIANFCSH
+1 MTDLQVDS
-9 NPNSDMPDFQADT
+9 
-22 AKLYENLTTSYRK
+22 AKLYENLSAIYFK
-35 LSSLEQQMIQVFAI
+35 LSSLERQMIQIFAI
-49 AYEPVSH
+49 AYAPINRNEY
-56 SLFFDCLLQLG
+56 FDCLIHLG
-67 LKDKNDKH
+67 LKDKDNKH
-75 FTTASLKGYI
+75 FTAISVKGHIDRFLK
-85 DWFLQANLLTQD
+85 LNLLTLD
-97 RSKGPQCNALLID
+97 RTQGTQCHSCLVD
-110 IAARDAV
+110 IVMRDAV
-117 QAGKFA
+117 KTGEFEK
-123 AIVNAIALKI
+123 IVNVVETQI
-133 PVPSYKIG
+133 PVPTYG
-141 SRSFTSESQFIRE
+141 RNDARTFRNESQFIRE
-154 VRIGIYRQDIE
+154 VRIGIYRQDMD
-165 FVSKQFEDFY
+165 FVLKQFADFY
-175 RYGYSQQKITLDAIL
+175 RYGYSQQKITLETIL
-190 YQVCNN
+190 HQVCSN
-196 PFDSVW
+196 PFDYEW
-202 FQTLNSDFYEIALVT
+202 FQTLKLEFYEVGLDT
-217 ILTNGMLKLKPT
+217 ILSNGMLRLKPT
-229 NEAWTLLRNSFQS
+229 EEAYKLLLREFKGN
-242 QISQEQEQSDRCPD
+242 SDRCTD
-256 ALLMVLMEQG
+256 TLLLVLVEQS
-266 LLRGD
+266 LLRAD

-277 AYDRFSTDYKSVGD
+277 AYDRLPISFKESNDE
-291 GLLGWL
+291 LLAWL
-297 YFVKGD
+297 YFLKGD
-303 REAAIGQF
+303 RELAIAKF
-311 RQSLKAIKKAT
+311 RQSLKIIRKAT
-322 GKRQVFFSGEPGLFF
+322 GKRQVYLSGEPGLFF
-337 VLALIQEGTAE
+337 ILALIQDGTAE
-348 SMREAESYTAI
+348 AMREAEGYASI
-359 MAKQTNHWLQVT
+359 MNRQTNHWLQTT
-371 YGRLQRVLK
+371 YSRLQKVLK
-380 FQLGDIPQKELLT
+380 FQLGDIPQKDLLSS
-393 NEYIH
+393 EYIH
-398 NYTENH
+398 NHTETH
-404 CLEAFFSALCLYWV
+404 CLEAFFSTLCLYWV
-418 NPEKARIDLSR
+418 NPEKARIESPK
-429 ILEPMLKQSV
+429 ILEPLLKQAV
-439 NAEYHWISMETA
+439 NAGYHWFSMEAA
-451 ELLGELSPNSIHK
+451 ELLGELVPNSIHR
-464 KHAKKLRQGNQIP
+464 KHAQKLRQSNQIA

-488 WELSLNALLNLSK
+488 WELSLNALLNLGKAPQEQPK
-501 SPQDQAKSGSNSP
+501 SANASP
-514 QRLVWFL
+514 QRLVWL
-521 TFAKG
+521 ITFNKG
-526 AYAVQPK
+526 TCTVQPK

-540 GLWSAGRNI
+540 GVWSAGRNI
-549 ALKRLKESV
+549 AIKRLKESI
-558 HEFSYMTPQDITV
+558 HEFPYMTPQDILV
-571 CSHIHTDSYHGY
+571 CAHIQAYSYHGY
-583 YGQNQY
+583 YGQSQY
-589 EFDEDTICALIGHPL
+589 EFDEDTICALVGHPL

-619 GEPELLVKAGKGDRL
+619 GEPELLVKAGRGDRL
-634 ILEFSP
+634 FLEFSP
-640 QLKDGQTFVITKE
+640 QLKDGQNFVVVKE

-659 VTQVS
+659 VTQVN

-682 PVTAK
+682 PVAAK
-687 ERVLAA
+687 DRVLAA
-693 IHSISS
+693 IHGISS

-717 PSDSKPHVHILPAGE
+717 ASDSKPHVHILPAGD
-732 GLKVAVLARPFA
+732 GLKVAILARPFA

-750 RPGAGG
+750 RPGTGG
-756 ATVLAEIDGKR
+756 TTVLAEIDGKR
-767 LQATRDLKEEK
+767 LQTTRNLKEEK
-778 KLANEAIAAC
+778 KLANEVIAAC
-788 LTFGNY
+788 PTLGNY
-794 EDHDG
+794 EDSES
-799 EWLIDDPEF
+799 EWIVDDPEF
-808 CLELLMELQALGDRI
+808 CLELLLELQALGDRI
-823 VLEWPE
+823 ILEWPE

-840 FGNFRM
+840 FNNFRM

-858 GELQLGDDTVLNMQ
+858 GELHLGDDKVLNMQ
-872 SLLELLDK
+872 HLLELLDK
-880 TPSRFIPLGDGQFI
+880 TPSRFIPIGDGQFI
-894 ALTQQFRNRLEEFRR
+894 ALTHQFRKRLDEFRR
-909 LSEQHGTGTRFHP
+909 LSEQHGSETRFHP

-927 LEDFVDEIDDLTAD
+927 LEDFVDEIDDLKVD

-954 RNFEPKLPSTLQ
+954 RKFEPQLPSTLQ
-966 AELRDYQI
+966 ADLRDYQVE
-974 DGFIWLARLAHWGVG
+974 GFAWLARLAHWGVG

-1006 LMLTRAPNGATL
+1006 LILTRAPQGATL

-1030 GEAAKFAP
+1030 SEAAKFAP
-1038 TMNVIVFGTGDRQ
+1038 TLNVIVFGSGDRQ
-1051 KVLDNLQPF
+1051 KVLDNLQPL
-1060 DMVICSYG
+1060 DIVICSYG
-1068 LLQQEEVGE
+1068 LLQQEEVAE
-1077 MLAKVEWQT
+1077 KLAKVEWQT

-1144 DKFNINYANPIERS
+1144 DNFNTNYANPIERS
-1158 QDKVARDQLKKLI
+1158 QDREARNQLKKLI

-1197 ELSKE
+1197 ELTKE

-1208 ALRREAVA
+1208 ALRREAIA
-1216 KLTNNEGN
+1216 KLNNTEAN
-1224 PGQKHLQVLAE
+1224 AGQKHLQVLAE

-1265 VVNEL
+1265 VLNEL
-1270 LDNNHKALVFSQFV
+1270 LDNKHKALVFSQFV
-1284 DHLHIIRDYLNS
+1284 DHLHLIRDYLDA

-1311 ERKKRVDAF
+1311 DRKKRVEAF

-1418 LLQLINDI
+1418 LLQLINEI

>member
-1 MIANFCSH
+1 
-9 NPNSDMPDFQADT
+9 MPDFQADS

-35 LSSLEQQMIQVFAI
+35 LSLLERQMIQVFAI
-49 AYEPVSH
+49 AYEPISR

-67 LKDKNDKH
+67 LKDKENKH
-75 FTTASLKGYI
+75 FNSASVKGYV
-85 DWFLQANLLTQD
+85 DWFLQANLLTQE
-97 RSKGPQCNALLID
+97 RSQGPQCNSLLID
-110 IAARDAV
+110 IAVRDAV
-117 QAGKFA
+117 QSGNFEQ
-123 AIVNAIALKI
+123 IVSVIETKI
-133 PVPSYKIG
+133 PVRSYGITD
-141 SRSFTSESQFIRE
+141 SRSFNSESQFIRE
-154 VRIGIYRQDIE
+154 VRIGIYRQDMK
-165 FVSKQFEDFY
+165 FVMKQFDDFY
-175 RYGYSQQKITLDAIL
+175 RYGYSQHKVTLDTIL

-196 PFDSVW
+196 PFEPNW
-202 FQTLNSDFYEIALVT
+202 FQNLNLEFYEIALTT

-229 NEAWTLLRNSFQS
+229 EEAWTLLYQKFQ
-242 QISQEQEQSDRCPD
+242 QKQNKEENKEENQQELENQSDQCTDP
-256 ALLMVLMEQG
+256 LLMVLMEQS

-277 AYDRFSTDYKSVGD
+277 AYDHFSSSYKDVGN

-297 YFVKGD
+297 YFVRGD
-303 REAAIGQF
+303 RELAIGQF
-311 RQSLKAIKKAT
+311 RQSLKSIRKAT
-322 GKRQVFFSGEPGLFF
+322 GKRQIYFSGEPGLFF

-348 SMREAESYTAI
+348 SMREAEGYTAL

-371 YGRLQRVLK
+371 YSRLQKVLK
-380 FQLGDIPQKELLT
+380 FQLGDLSQKDLLT
-393 NEYIH
+393 SEYISNH
-398 NYTENH
+398 SERH
-404 CLEAFFSALCLYWV
+404 CLEAFFSSLCLYWV
-418 NPEKARIDLSR
+418 SPEQARIELPR
-429 ILEPMLKQSV
+429 ILEPLLKQSV
-439 NAEYHWISMETA
+439 KAEYHWLSMETA
-451 ELLGELSPNSIHK
+451 ELLGDLAPNSIHQ
-464 KHAKKLRQGNQIP
+464 KHAQKLRQGNQIP

-501 SPQDQAKSGSNSP
+501 SPQEQSKSTNNSP
-514 QRLVWFL
+514 QRLVWFI

-526 AYAVQPK
+526 AYTVQPK

-540 GLWSAGRNI
+540 GVWSAGRNI
-549 ALKRLKESV
+549 SVKRLKESV
-558 HEFSYMTPQDITV
+558 HEFPYMTSQDLIV
-571 CSHIHTDSYHGY
+571 CSHIQAYAYHGY
-583 YGQNQY
+583 YGQSQY

-604 VFWEDSPTTRVDIVK
+604 VFWEDSTTTRVDIAK
-619 GEPELLVKAGKGDRL
+619 GEPELLVKTGKGDRL
-634 ILEFSP
+634 VLEFSP
-640 QLKDGQTFVITKE
+640 QLKDGQNFVVTKE

-659 VTQVS
+659 VTQVN

-682 PVTAK
+682 PVVAK
-687 ERVLAA
+687 DKVLAA

-717 PSDSKPHVHILPAGE
+717 PSDSKPHVHILPAGS

-750 RPGAGG
+750 RPGTGG
-756 ATVLAEIDGKR
+756 AMVLAEIDGKR
-767 LQATRDLKEEK
+767 LQATRNLKEEK

-788 LTFGNY
+788 LTLGNY
-794 EDHDG
+794 EEHES
-799 EWLIDDPEF
+799 EWTIDDPEF
-808 CLELLMELQALGDRI
+808 CLELLMELQTLGDRI

-840 FGNFRM
+840 FGNFHM
-846 SINQSRDWFAAE
+846 SINQSRDWFATE
-858 GELQLGDDTVLNMQ
+858 GELRLGDDQVLDMQ
-872 SLLELLDK
+872 RLLELLDK

-894 ALTQQFRNRLEEFRR
+894 ALTQQFRNRLDEFRR
-909 LSEQHGTGTRFHP
+909 LSEKHGKGTRFHP

-927 LEDFVDEIDDLTAD
+927 LEDFVDEIDDLKAD

-954 RNFEPKLPSTLQ
+954 RNFEPQLPSTLQ

-974 DGFIWLARLAHWGVG
+974 DGFAWLARLAHWGVG

-1006 LMLTRAPNGATL
+1006 LMLTRAPHGATL

-1030 GEAAKFAP
+1030 DEAAKFAP
-1038 TMNVIVFGTGDRQ
+1038 TLNVIVFGTGDRQ

-1060 DMVICSYG
+1060 DMVVCSYG

-1077 MLAKVEWQT
+1077 MLAKVQWQT

-1144 DKFNINYANPIERS
+1144 DNFNTNYANPIERS
-1158 QDKVARDQLKKLI
+1158 QDREARNQLKKLI

-1208 ALRREAVA
+1208 ALRRDAIA

-1224 PGQKHLQVLAE
+1224 AGQKHLQVLAE

-1265 VVNEL
+1265 VVSEL
-1270 LDNNHKALVFSQFV
+1270 IDNKHKALVFSQFV
-1284 DHLHIIRDYLNS
+1284 DHLHIIRDYLDS

-1311 ERKKRVDAF
+1311 DRKKRVDAF
-1320 QAGEGDVFLISLKA
+1320 QAGEGDIFLISLKA

-1391 DLHHQK
+1391 ELHHQK

-1418 LLQLINDI
+1418 LLQLINEI

>member
-1 MIANFCSH
+1 
-9 NPNSDMPDFQADT
+9 MPDSQADS
-22 AKLYENLTTSYRK
+22 AKLYEKLTTSYRK
-35 LSSLEQQMIQVFAI
+35 ISALEKQMIQVFAI
-49 AYEPVSH
+49 AYEPMNRT
-56 SLFFDCLLQLG
+56 LFYDCLVFLG
-67 LKDKNDKH
+67 LKDRDGKH
-75 FTTASLKGYI
+75 FNTSSVKAYV
-85 DWFLQANLLTQD
+85 DWFLQAGLLTQE
-97 RSKGPQCNALLID
+97 RSLGPQCHNLLVD
-110 IAARDAV
+110 IAVRDAV
-117 QAGKFA
+117 QTGNFENIVE
-123 AIVNAIALKI
+123 AIETKI
-133 PVPSYKIG
+133 PVRSYNRATDT
-141 SRSFTSESQFIRE
+141 RSFSSESQFIRE
-154 VRIGIYRQDIE
+154 VRIGIYRQDIQ
-165 FVSKQFEDFY
+165 FVTKQFDDYY
-175 RYGYSQQKITLDAIL
+175 RYSYSQVKITLDSIL

-196 PFDSVW
+196 PFDPEW
-202 FQTLNSDFYEIALVT
+202 FATLNQDFYEIALAT
-217 ILTNGMLKLKPT
+217 ILTNGMLNLKPT
-229 NEAWTLLRNSFQS
+229 ESAWALLQQQFRDLQKD
-242 QISQEQEQSDRCPD
+242 QQDRCSDR
-256 ALLMVLMEQG
+256 LLLVLMEQS

-271 LQTAQA
+271 LQTAED
-277 AYDRFSTDYKSVGD
+277 AYARLSSEYKDAGEA
-291 GLLGWL
+291 LLAWL
-297 YFVKGD
+297 FFIKGD
-303 REAAIGQF
+303 RELAIAQF

-322 GKRQVFFSGEPGLFF
+322 GKRQIYFSGEPGLFM
-337 VLALIQEGTAE
+337 VLALIQEGSAD
-348 SMREAESYTAI
+348 SMREAEGYAALMT
-359 MAKQTNHWLQVT
+359 KQTNHWLQVV
-371 YGRLQRVLK
+371 YSRLKKVLK
-380 FQLGDIPQKELLT
+380 FQLGDIPQKELLS
-393 NEYIH
+393 NDLIYNH
-398 NYTENH
+398 VQRH
-404 CLEAFFSALCLYWV
+404 CLEAFFSSLCLYWI
-418 NPEKARIDLSR
+418 NPEKARLELPK
-429 ILEPMLKQSV
+429 ILEPLLKQSV
-439 NAEYHWISMETA
+439 ASGYHWLSMETA
-451 ELLGELSPNSIHK
+451 ELLAELIPNSIHK
-464 KHAKKLRQGNQIP
+464 KHANKLRQENQIP

-501 SPQDQAKSGSNSP
+501 SPQDLAKSANVSP
-514 QRLVWFL
+514 QRLVWFI
-521 TFAKG
+521 TFNKG
-526 AYAVQPK
+526 VCTIQPK

-540 GLWSAGRNI
+540 GVWSAGRNI
-549 ALKRLKESV
+549 AVKRLKDNV
-558 HEFSYMTPQDITV
+558 NEFPYLTPQDFTV
-571 CSHIHTDSYHGY
+571 CSHIQAYSYHGY

-589 EFDEDTICALIGHPL
+589 EFDEDTVCALVGHPL
-604 VFWEDSPTTRVDIVK
+604 VFWEDSPTTRVDITK
-619 GEPELLVKAGKGDRL
+619 GEPELLVKATKGDRL
-634 ILEFSP
+634 VLEFSP
-640 QLKDGQTFVITKE
+640 QLKDGQNFVITKE

-659 VTQVS
+659 VTQIN

-669 ITEIIGRK
+669 ITEIIGKK

-682 PVTAK
+682 PAAAK
-687 ERVLAA
+687 DKVLAA

-699 IVTVHS
+699 MVTVHS

-717 PSDSKPHVHILPAGE
+717 PSDSKPHIHILPSGD
-732 GLKVAVLARPFA
+732 GLKVAVLARPFG

-750 RPGAGG
+750 RPGTGG

-767 LQATRDLKEEK
+767 LQATRNLKEEK
-778 KLANEAIAAC
+778 KLANAAIAAC
-788 LTFGNY
+788 PTLGNY
-794 EDHDG
+794 EENES
-799 EWLIDDPEF
+799 EWTIDDPEF
-808 CLELLMELQALGDRI
+808 CLELLLELQALGDQI

-829 GEKMRISHRAD
+829 GEKMKISHRAG
-840 FGNFRM
+840 FGDFRM

-858 GELQLGDDTVLNMQ
+858 GELRLGDDKVLDMQ
-872 SLLELLDK
+872 RLLELLDK
-880 TPSRFIPLGDGQFI
+880 TPSRFIPMGDGQFI
-894 ALTQQFRNRLEEFRR
+894 ALTQQFRNRLDEFRR
-909 LSEQHGTGTRFHP
+909 LSEKHGKGTRFHP

-927 LEDFVDEIDDLTAD
+927 LEDFVDEIDDLKVD

-954 RNFEPKLPSTLQ
+954 RNFEPQLPSTLQ

-974 DGFIWLARLAHWGVG
+974 DGFSWLSRLAHWGVG

-1006 LMLTRAPNGATL
+1006 LILTRAPHGATM

-1030 GEAAKFAP
+1030 SEAAKFAP
-1038 TMNVIVFGTGDRQ
+1038 TLNVIVFGTGDRQ

-1068 LLQQEEVGE
+1068 LLQQEEVAE

-1144 DKFNINYANPIERS
+1144 DNFNINYANPIERS

-1208 ALRREAVA
+1208 ALRREAIA
-1216 KLTNNEGN
+1216 KLTNTEANAGT
-1224 PGQKHLQVLAE
+1224 KHLQVLAE

-1265 VVNEL
+1265 VVSEL
-1270 LDNNHKALVFSQFV
+1270 LDNKHKALVFSQFV
-1284 DHLHIIRDYLNS
+1284 DHLHIIRDYLDS

-1311 ERKKRVDAF
+1311 DRKKRVEAF

-1391 DLHHQK
+1391 ALHHMK

-1418 LLQLINDI
+1418 LLQLINEI